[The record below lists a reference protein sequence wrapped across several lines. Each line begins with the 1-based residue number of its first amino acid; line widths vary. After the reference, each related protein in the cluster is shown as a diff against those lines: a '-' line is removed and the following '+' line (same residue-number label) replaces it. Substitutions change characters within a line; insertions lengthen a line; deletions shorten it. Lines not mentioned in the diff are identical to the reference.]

1 MNDDDDEAARRRFFA
16 ITAIR
21 LTGIGLIL
29 FGLTIMAGKTN
40 MPEWA
45 GYLLTL
51 AGAFDALIAPII
63 LSRRWKSPPQ

>member
-1 MNDDDDEAARRRFFA
+1 MNDDDAARKRFFA

-29 FGLTIMAGKTN
+29 VGLTIMAGKTGL
-40 MPEWA
+40 PEWA

-51 AGAFDALIAPII
+51 AGAFDALIAPI
-63 LSRRWKSPPQ
+63 LLARRWKSPPR